1 MNPAWPTRLAD
12 PPGRPAWPTPAWP
25 LCTARRRQ
33 RRADRDGGVVARSAP
48 GLLFLSPLNPA
59 WPTRLA
65 DPLAVAD
72 PRGRPPGRR
81 RRGLCARREG
91 DHGGR
96 TSNGG
101 LVARSTPGLLILSP
115 FPPYIPPGQ
124 LLADPLAVAD
134 PPGRPEER
142 VRTARGR
149 TRCGLRPRP
158 GPPRTSRRSSAS
170 PMTTGG
176 RRCARGRP
184 PSWIRSPDVVPP
196 ITDRN
201 RRAVLRFQ
209 GTKSDARPPFHH
221 LRPFARFQPARVPF
235 RSASSLPVA
244 PFPLGVRRASVS

>member
-101 LVARSTPGLLILSP
+101 VEARSAPGLLILFPTTSP
-115 FPPYIPPGQ
+115 
-124 LLADPLAVAD
+124 LADPLAVAD

-149 TRCGLRPRP
+149 TRCGFRPRP
-158 GPPRTSRRSSAS
+158 GSPQTSRRSSAS
-170 PMTTGG
+170 PMGTGG
-176 RRCARGRP
+176 CRCARGRP
-184 PSWIRSPDVVPP
+184 RSWIRSPDVVPP
-196 ITDRN
+196 ITDRH
-201 RRAVLRFQ
+201 RGAVLRFQ
-209 GTKSDARPPFHH
+209 RPLSDARHH
-221 LRPFARFQPARVPF
+221 YHHTRPFARFQTARDPF

-244 PFPLGVRRASVS
+244 PFPLGVRRASP

>member
-25 LCTARRRQ
+25 LCMARRRQ

-81 RRGLCARREG
+81 RHGLCARREG

-96 TSNGG
+96 TSDGG
-101 LVARSTPGLLILSP
+101 VMARSTPGLLIL
-115 FPPYIPPGQ
+115 FPTTSR
-124 LLADPLAVAD
+124 LADPLAVAD

-149 TRCGLRPRP
+149 TRCGFGPRP
-158 GPPRTSRRSSAS
+158 GSQQTSRRPCAS
-170 PMTTGG
+170 PMGTGG
-176 RRCARGRP
+176 RRAR
-184 PSWIRSPDVVPP
+184 
-196 ITDRN
+196 T
-201 RRAVLRFQ
+201 
-209 GTKSDARPPFHH
+209 
-221 LRPFARFQPARVPF
+221 
-235 RSASSLPVA
+235 
-244 PFPLGVRRASVS
+244 